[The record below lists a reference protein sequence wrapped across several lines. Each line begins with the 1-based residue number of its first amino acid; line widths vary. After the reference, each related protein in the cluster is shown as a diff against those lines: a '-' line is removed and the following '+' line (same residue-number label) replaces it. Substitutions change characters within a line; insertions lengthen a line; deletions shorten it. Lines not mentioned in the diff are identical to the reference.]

1 MAAKSLDPV
10 KAMIA
15 QAVQHHMVTGPT
27 RPPLMPMPSDV
38 ESVEASI
45 IGPLETMVRVKTLDQ
60 GVRYFNI
67 KVSEQM

>member
-1 MAAKSLDPV
+1 MARQPDPV
-10 KAMIA
+10 KNMIA
-15 QAVQHHMVTGPT
+15 QAVQHHMVTGSA
-27 RPPLMPMPSDV
+27 RPPLMPLPANV

-60 GVRYFNI
+60 GVRYFNV